1 MDFALT
7 EEQKAIEEVARR
19 FTRERLIPNARAWDI
34 QGTFPRE
41 LLNEMAELGFLGV
54 PIPEKHGGVGLDYLS
69 EAIVFEEIGYG
80 DSSVRTTQSV
90 QISLVELTILNW
102 GTEAQKQYFLPK
114 LCSGEWI
121 GCFGL
126 TEPERSTP

>member
-1 MDFALT
+1 MRGRGIFKALFLVSCLMKWRSWAFWGCRS
-7 EEQKAIEEVARR
+7 QKNMV
-19 FTRERLIPNARAWDI
+19 
-34 QGTFPRE
+34 
-41 LLNEMAELGFLGV
+41 
-54 PIPEKHGGVGLDYLS
+54 DYLS